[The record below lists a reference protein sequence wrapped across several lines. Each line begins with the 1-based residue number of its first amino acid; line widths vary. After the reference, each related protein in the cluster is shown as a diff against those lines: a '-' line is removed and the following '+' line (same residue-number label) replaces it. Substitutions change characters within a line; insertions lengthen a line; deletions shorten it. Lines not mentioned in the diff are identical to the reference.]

1 VIIVNIKS
9 IREESDAVL
18 IIV

>member
-1 VIIVNIKS
+1 VIIVYIKS
-9 IREESDAVL
+9 IRGESDAVL